1 MLKERKS
8 PGRRRLLRLPS
19 PAVVIAMI
27 ALLVALGGTAYGVSA
42 KHYPYWTGVDIVD
55 HSLTGID
62 IQNGSLGP
70 VVLSSR
76 ARKALKG
83 NLGPAGPQ
91 GPQGNPGVNGQPGPK
106 GDPGPIN
113 LYYKYGTIVNQT
125 TAFHQDVGTASCGA
139 GTYAVGG
146 GVFSTGTY
154 NTQHVNSSYPTF
166 ASSAVAATGWGAYVD
181 NVSSSTSLQFQ
192 VYVICSPAAS
202 VSGKTAGLTLAKTGQ
217 K

>member
-55 HSLTGID
+55 HSLSGVD
-62 IQNGSLGP
+62 IQNGSLGQ
-70 VVLSSR
+70 VVFSR
-76 ARKALKG
+76 TARKALKG

-91 GPQGNPGVNGQPGPK
+91 GPQGNPGLNGQPGAK

-113 LYYKYGTIVNQT
+113 LSYKYGSIVTQPGN
-125 TAFHQDVGTASCGA
+125 HQDFASATCGA

-146 GVFSTGTY
+146 GVFSTGGY
-154 NTQHVNSSYPTF
+154 NTQHVNGSFPTF
-166 ASSAVAATGWGAYVD
+166 ATGAVAATGWGAWVD
-181 NVSSSTSLQFQ
+181 NVSGLTTLQFQ
-192 VYVICSPAAS
+192 AYVICSPAAS